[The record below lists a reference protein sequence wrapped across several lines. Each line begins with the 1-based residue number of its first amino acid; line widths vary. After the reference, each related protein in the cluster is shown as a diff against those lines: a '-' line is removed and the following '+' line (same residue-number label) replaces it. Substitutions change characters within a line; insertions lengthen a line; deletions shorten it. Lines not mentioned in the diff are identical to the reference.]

1 MVFDEAVKIFL
12 EYCRIEKNYS
22 VNTIITYQTALYQ
35 FEEYILL
42 MHDGISEI
50 EEINK
55 EDVNYF
61 LGWLHDKGMKKRTVK
76 LKTSAVKSF
85 FKYCYKQNFIDKNP
99 AALVVLPKTDKTL
112 PSFLLPNEIEALM
125 NSFNKENPVE
135 SRNLALIELLYS
147 SGLRISEALQ
157 LKLKD
162 IDYKEKTIKVLG
174 KGNKE
179 RIIPV
184 GNKAL
189 DAIKN
194 YTSKRGEIAKKI
206 QTTSL
211 FISNRGRKMS
221 SRDAYGIINRAL
233 QGITETTKKSP
244 HILRHTFATH
254 LLDKGADLQS
264 VSEML
269 GHSSLSTTQVYTHVS
284 VERLKEAY
292 KKAHPK
298 A

>member
-1 MVFDEAVKIFL
+1 MHEDDSDI
-12 EYCRIEKNYS
+12 RN
-22 VNTIITYQTALYQ
+22 ITK
-35 FEEYILL
+35 
-42 MHDGISEI
+42 D
-50 EEINK
+50 
-55 EDVNYF
+55 DVNYF
-61 LGWLHDKGMKKRTVK
+61 LGWLHDKGMKKRTIK

-85 FKYCYKQNFIDKNP
+85 FKFCYKHEFINNNP
-99 AALVVLPKTDKTL
+99 AALIVLPKIDKPL
-112 PSFLLPNEIEALM
+112 PSFLLIKEVEKLIE
-125 NSFNKENPVE
+125 SFNPEDPLQ

-157 LKLKD
+157 LKKSD
-162 IDYKEKTIKVLG
+162 INFPERTVKVLG
-174 KGNKE
+174 KGKKE
-179 RIIPV
+179 RIIPI
-184 GNKAL
+184 GQKAL
-189 DAIKN
+189 ESISVYLNNRDKICDKIS
-194 YTSKRGEIAKKI
+194 TSSI
-206 QTTSL
+206 
-211 FISNRGRKMS
+211 FISVNGRSMT
-221 SRDAYGIINRAL
+221 SRDAYNVVNKAL
-233 QGITETTKKSP
+233 QGITESTKKSP